1 MKNILCMIACLGF
14 IFNLHAT
21 SRDTKIANRA
31 QKFLAKNLAKE
42 GVWAVA
48 HVKCV
53 DGQLNITIIHPRI
66 RPGFKQKNLSKK
78 KRYYTKTTKELNSR
92 SKQQKA
98 KNHVLFQP
106 VLKNFVNI
114 TTKKEGFIVN
124 SGPAKQKNKPLR
136 NRKNKLN
143 RQFLYDKKMNWL
155 NFEDYDD
162 EIIIFNHK
170 EMVFYEERN
179 DDDRQMVLY
188 EESIDE
194 ELEEEFCEEEYD
206 YSQECLLRKYDKR
219 QQRNYRLSSEKK
231 NFL

>member
-31 QKFLAKNLAKE
+31 QKFLAKNLVKE

-53 DGQLNITIIHPRI
+53 DGQLSITIIHPLI
-66 RPGFKQKNLSKK
+66 RPGFKQKNLSEK

-92 SKQQKA
+92 SKPQKA
-98 KNHVLFQP
+98 KNNVLFQP
-106 VLKNFVNI
+106 MSENFVKMAKNKEEIIVNNNYVKQKIKPLKN
-114 TTKKEGFIVN
+114 K
-124 SGPAKQKNKPLR
+124 
-136 NRKNKLN
+136 KNKLN
-143 RQFLYDKKMNWL
+143 RQFLRDKKMNWL
-155 NFEDYDD
+155 NFEDYDY
-162 EIIIFNHK
+162 EIIVFNHK

-179 DDDRQMVLY
+179 DEDGQIVLY

-194 ELEEEFCEEEYD
+194 ELEEEFCEEEYC
-206 YSQECLLRKYDKR
+206 YSQECLLKKYDKR